1 MKVVCVDPRTDP
13 LWRSLVEKTES
24 SVFHSPSWIRVLTDT
39 YGWEASAYVIVD
51 DAGEPRAGIPFCRI
65 TDMFGERIVAL
76 PFSDYCDPLIR
87 DTESWRVL
95 IDKLLPEHC
104 PINLRC
110 LHNDVPLTDER
121 FSLAKQAKWHRLV
134 LRPELDALWRAMH
147 DSTH

>member
-76 PFSDYCDPLIR
+76 PFSEDRKSTRLNSSHVSISYA
-87 DTESWRVL
+87 VF
-95 IDKLLPEHC
+95 
-104 PINLRC
+104 C
-110 LHNDVPLTDER
+110 L
-121 FSLAKQAKWHRLV
+121 K
-134 LRPELDALWRAMH
+134 
-147 DSTH
+147 